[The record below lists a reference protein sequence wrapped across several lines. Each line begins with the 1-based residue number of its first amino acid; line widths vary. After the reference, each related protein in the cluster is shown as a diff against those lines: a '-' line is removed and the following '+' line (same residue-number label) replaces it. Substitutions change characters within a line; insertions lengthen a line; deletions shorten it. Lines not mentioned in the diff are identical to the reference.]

1 MAAYNFDEG
10 TTDTAA
16 CLEDGSPTTAR
27 NLRLYNASGLE
38 AVDLWATAGDGVSTG
53 FIRGSSTLNMT
64 GDGTMNI
71 PAGFDVFNLKGGA
84 SSKTTTI
91 ALPSNGSDLDVYGT
105 LTVDGGTLTDTN
117 NADVIIRGTAP
128 PVVNGSST
136 LENLWRIQNIS
147 NMTMP
152 ATTYNILLVTSS
164 STCTSGGNMT
174 FNSELEVASG
184 STFNA
189 NGNTINALEVDVNGT
204 GTLNLID
211 SNLNFSVGSSG
222 DELNMESTSTLL
234 TGATTVTGYS
244 SSSHTAMYLPPTG
257 NFEIIGNVKWLN
269 GRNDT
274 DITIIGKAEACS
286 YNGTEA
292 NFKQWAHTLDT
303 QQLLD
308 ADEDSDDDIKLP
320 KPSLDNALV
329 LQTGG

>member
-1 MAAYNFDEG
+1 
-10 TTDTAA
+10 
-16 CLEDGSPTTAR
+16 
-27 NLRLYNASGLE
+27 
-38 AVDLWATAGDGVSTG
+38 
-53 FIRGSSTLNMT
+53 MT

-71 PAGFDVFNLKGGA
+71 PAGFDVYNLTGGA

-174 FNSELEVASG
+174 INSELEVASG

-189 NGNTINALEVDVNGT
+189 NGNTINCYILDMKTGGT
-204 GTLNLID
+204 IDLRNSTLKATA
-211 SNLNFSVGSSG
+211 SSG
-222 DELNMESTSTLL
+222 RTFQLLDSTLL
-234 TGATTVTGYS
+234 S
-244 SSSHTAMYLPPTG
+244 G
-257 NFEIIGNVKWLN
+257 NSIIQGFDSTKPVALYVQADGNHELVGTLQDCTMQTN
-269 GRNDT
+269 G
-274 DITIIGKAEACS
+274 DITVIGSVIRCDASAA
-286 YNGTEA
+286 GA
-292 NFKQWAHTLDT
+292 NIRQFFHTLDT

-308 ADEDSDDDIKLP
+308 ADEAGDDDLRLE
-320 KPSLDNALV
+320 KPALDNANE
-329 LQTGG
+329 LQTG